1 MLSSTS
7 PVTQNSEDNILSPFE
22 VCMKRNTKWGRRFR
36 QSSPPIRVSYAAIA
50 TARLGQ
56 GIGGGGGCVPSATRT
71 SWNFP
76 SVTAGPQGIGGGGG
90 WVPSALNTVVVPDG
104 HGMAEAE
111 AVSRR
116 LESCLDS

>member
-22 VCMKRNTKWGRRFR
+22 FCVKRNTKWGRRFR

-50 TARLGQ
+50 TAPLGQ
-56 GIGGGGGCVPSATRT
+56 GIGGGGGCVPSAT
-71 SWNFP
+71 
-76 SVTAGPQGIGGGGG
+76 TAGPQGIGGGGG

-104 HGMAEAE
+104 HGIGGGGGCVPSARILFRF
-111 AVSRR
+111 S
-116 LESCLDS
+116 S